1 MQYDVV
7 PFLGNHKPVISE
19 LSGQV
24 LHFCICYHDD
34 DLIFLNIGR
43 QRMLNLNF
51 PNFVGFFPLQL
62 HFKAFSVKPHELL
75 CASSFSLNQ

>member
-1 MQYDVV
+1 MMV
-7 PFLGNHKPVISE
+7 PFLGNHIPVISKQ
-19 LSGQV
+19 SGQV

-51 PNFVGFFPLQL
+51 PNFVGFFPTAITFQ
-62 HFKAFSVKPHELL
+62 SIL
-75 CASSFSLNQ
+75 C